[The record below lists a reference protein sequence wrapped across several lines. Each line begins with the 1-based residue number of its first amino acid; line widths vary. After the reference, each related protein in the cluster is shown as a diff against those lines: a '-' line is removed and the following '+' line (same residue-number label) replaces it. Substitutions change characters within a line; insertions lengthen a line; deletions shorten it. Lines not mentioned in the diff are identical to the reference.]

1 MSKYK
6 YNESIEE
13 IKIRIVNLKPNVL
26 RQKKD
31 FSINQV
37 NR

>member
-6 YNESIEE
+6 YSESIEE

-26 RQKKD
+26 HQKKD